1 MFIRILLLMI
11 LCHIIDDFV
20 LQPICLSKLKQKE
33 AWKDYG
39 EMYRN
44 DYKMALAMH
53 SISWAIMIM
62 LPIIFFSNIDGV
74 IILFMTAINA
84 FAHYGIDDAKA
95 NMKEINLVQDQTA
108 HLLQILM
115 TFAAYFLMLI

>member
-1 MFIRILLLMI
+1 MLIRILLLMV

-33 AWKDYG
+33 AWKDYD

-62 LPIIFFSNIDGV
+62 LPIIFFSDIDGV
-74 IILFMTAINA
+74 TVLLLTAINA
-84 FAHYGIDDAKA
+84 FVHYCIDDAKA
-95 NMKEINLVQDQTA
+95 NMKEINLVQDQTV

-115 TFAAYFLMLI
+115 TFAAFVIL